1 MNKDIE
7 FINFLEKVDNEDD
20 LKSIDVLY
28 EYIDP
33 IIDSKDFIR
42 IMNIIEVIITK
53 QFSLR
58 VLIALLTI
66 THTQKNS
73 LGNRQKIIDT
83 IRNNKI
89 LSKNQI
95 NTLLKGF

>member
-28 EYIDP
+28 EYIDL
-33 IIDSKDFIR
+33 IIISKDFIR